1 MATTTRKDYQILQRL
16 AADSYLLLHP
26 ETNAANV
33 LAAVEGIEGSTV
45 QEILEKLVEILG
57 TKADASAIPTKVS
70 QLTNDGDG
78 TEGSKFAT
86 SKEVAEVLAE
96 ATGGASAKEVKD
108 ALDAHKADKNNPHG
122 VTCEQIGAATA
133 QALSDEVTARSEA
146 DEALDGRIATI
157 EGYDIPNTYATKSE
171 VEGAIAGVHGHDNK
185 TVLDGITAEK
195 VAAWDASEQNAK
207 DYADGAVAAEAAIAR
222 AAEKAN
228 ADAIAAEKAR
238 LDTFLADADL
248 TEKAVDTLKEIQEY
262 ITSDGAAADKM
273 VEDIAA
279 AKAQADKGVAD
290 AATAQAA
297 ADKAQGE
304 VDALEG
310 VVGAMYTNG
319 KIDELV
325 EGVSGEVDA
334 LAEVVAGKADAS
346 ALDAYAK
353 TADVNAALDLKA
365 DKSVVEGLAG
375 TVANKADASALE
387 AYATVES
394 VNGKVSEINGA
405 IDLKADKTAL
415 EAVVTK
421 NGEQDTAIAGI
432 KSTAD
437 TAAADIAKIVD
448 GTTTVAKATNAT
460 NATKAATAD
469 ALSPLEGLEAGTY
482 CAVTVD
488 NTGRVTGGGHMI
500 EVAGSTETVA
510 SEKLAI
516 GGLFFKMK

>member
-1 MATTTRKDYQILQRL
+1 MATTTQKNYQILQRL

-57 TKADASAIPTKVS
+57 TKADASSIPTKVS
-70 QLTNDGDG
+70 DLTNDGDG
-78 TEGSKFAT
+78 TEGSQFAT
-86 SKEVAEVLAE
+86 VKQVEEALAN
-96 ATGGASAKEVKD
+96 ATGGESASDVKT
-108 ALDAHKADKNNPHG
+108 ALDNHKADKNNPHG
-122 VTCEQIGAATA
+122 VTCEQIGAATSV
-133 QALSDEVTARSEA
+133 ALGEESSARSEA
-146 DEALDGRIATI
+146 DEALSGRIATI
-157 EGYDIPNTYATKSE
+157 EGYDIPNKYATKSE
-171 VEGAIAGVHGHDNK
+171 VEGAIAGVHSHDNK
-185 TVLDGITAEK
+185 AVLDGITVEK

-222 AAEKAN
+222 AAEQAN

-238 LDTFLADADL
+238 LDAFLADADV

-319 KIDELV
+319 EIDELV
-325 EGVSGEVDA
+325 GTVDGKVDD
-334 LAEVVAGKADAS
+334 LAEVVEGKADASALVEYAKTADVNASLEGKADKSVVEGLATTVAGKADAS
-346 ALDAYAK
+346 ALDAYA
-353 TADVNAALDLKA
+353 TN
-365 DKSVVEGLAG
+365 
-375 TVANKADASALE
+375 E
-387 AYATVES
+387 A
-394 VNGKVSEINGA
+394 VNGKVTEINNA
-405 IDLKADKTAL
+405 IGLKADQTAL
-415 EAVVTK
+415 DAVVTK
-421 NGEQDTAIAGI
+421 NGEQDTAIAGV

-448 GTTTVAKATNAT
+448 GTTTVAKATSAASAT
-460 NATKAATAD
+460 TAD
-469 ALSPLEGLEAGTY
+469 ALSPLAGLEAGTY